1 VDAGVYASVEAP
13 VASFLTLSGGLRGDV
28 VTTRNEG
35 GYFGDRETDNGGFS
49 GFAAV
54 TLVPLRGF
62 SLAAQLAR
70 GFRDPSLSDRYF
82 RGPTGRGFI
91 TGNPGLDPETS
102 LQLDVAVR
110 YSAGAFRA
118 ALHAYRYRIE
128 DLIER
133 YQSETDFFFFRN
145 RGEGRVRGV
154 EAEVQARLPGRLW
167 LELTGHLIRSEV
179 VDDATG
185 LDGVPPATLTLRVR
199 RDFGRAWGWV
209 RAGAYGDLDHPGPT
223 EQARPGYLLLDAAAG
238 VRLGSRAELSV
249 LGRNL
254 LDEAYFASPDS
265 RAVLAPGASAVV
277 SLRLR
282 F

>member
-1 VDAGVYASVEAP
+1 
-13 VASFLTLSGGLRGDV
+13 
-28 VTTRNEG
+28 
-35 GYFGDRETDNGGFS
+35 
-49 GFAAV
+49 
-54 TLVPLRGF
+54 
-62 SLAAQLAR
+62 
-70 GFRDPSLSDRYF
+70 
-82 RGPTGRGFI
+82 
-91 TGNPGLDPETS
+91 
-102 LQLDVAVR
+102 
-110 YSAGAFRA
+110 
-118 ALHAYRYRIE
+118 
-128 DLIER
+128 
-133 YQSETDFFFFRN
+133 
-145 RGEGRVRGV
+145 
-154 EAEVQARLPGRLW
+154 
-167 LELTGHLIRSEV
+167 

-223 EQARPGYLLLDAAAG
+223 EQPRPGYFLLDAGAG

-254 LDEAYFASPDS
+254 LDEAYLASPDS